1 MKYANFWEFTPWKS
15 KLENTTYNDDI
26 RLHRDDGLKVSTNR
40 QDQQKRYFKTLGFQ
54 VDLKIN
60 LHKVNFLDT
69 FKLRSGIY
77 RPYKK
82 PNNKLLYIYTLSND
96 SPLIIRQL
104 PRSTNKRLSGNFS
117 NKTVSESTKSEYRD
131 ALKSGFKSILKYK
144 PKNTPRK
151 NRNRRRNII
160 WFNSLFNKNAT
171 TFFRLLDKH
180 FPISNRL
187 HKIFDRN
194 TVKVS
199 YSCMKNVS
207 QIIRR

>member
-1 MKYANFWEFTPWKS
+1 MY
-15 KLENTTYNDDI
+15 
-26 RLHRDDGLKVSTNR
+26 
-40 QDQQKRYFKTLGFQ
+40 
-54 VDLKIN
+54 IN
-60 LHKVNFLDT
+60 
-69 FKLRSGIY
+69 
-77 RPYKK
+77 
-82 PNNKLLYIYTLSND
+82 TLSND

-117 NKTVSESTKSEYRD
+117 NETVSESTKSEYRD

-144 PKNTPRK
+144 PKNTQRK

-160 WFNSLFNKNAT
+160 WFNSLFNKNVT

-207 QIIRR
+207 QIIRRQNKRVTKTNAIPIASRNCREKKTIGGWMEIVGLKM